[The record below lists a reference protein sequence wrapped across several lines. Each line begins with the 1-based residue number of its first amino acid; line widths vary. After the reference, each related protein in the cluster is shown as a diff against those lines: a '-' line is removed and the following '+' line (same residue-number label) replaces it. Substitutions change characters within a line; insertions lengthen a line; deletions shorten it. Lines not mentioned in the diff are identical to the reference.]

1 MLRMLIADG
10 SEPFA
15 TSVAKTFRE
24 EFVLDICYDGET
36 ALKKLVSTMP
46 DVLIINLMLP
56 YKDGLTVLQQTA
68 FRPRIILA
76 VSPYINN
83 YIATVAADLGVQCL
97 LIMPTVQTLHMR
109 IMDLVSSVL
118 EQQSDVQSQIV
129 FHLQTMGFQT
139 RLEGYRQL
147 CIGIAL
153 FAQNPNILLCKE
165 LYPAIANQLNLS
177 DPRAV
182 ERSIRKSIEDA
193 WLHKNSVIWEKYFQP
208 GANGIIPCPT
218 NKTFLARIAEILN
231 NEKIPRL
238 P

>member
-1 MLRMLIADG
+1 MLIADG

-15 TSVAKTFRE
+15 TSVAKTFQE

-83 YIATVAADLGVQCL
+83 YIAKVAADLGVQCL

-109 IMDLVSSVL
+109 IMDLVASVL

-129 FHLQTMGFQT
+129 FHLQ
-139 RLEGYRQL
+139 
-147 CIGIAL
+147 
-153 FAQNPNILLCKE
+153 
-165 LYPAIANQLNLS
+165 
-177 DPRAV
+177 
-182 ERSIRKSIEDA
+182 
-193 WLHKNSVIWEKYFQP
+193 
-208 GANGIIPCPT
+208 
-218 NKTFLARIAEILN
+218 
-231 NEKIPRL
+231 
-238 P
+238 